1 MKKLFL
7 LTIMLLMATIFLQAA
22 VYNTVHFVPAYHI
35 TPYPNGQ
42 NPYHAHNALVYLA
55 RVNGVDLGVG
65 SEIGAFDGATC
76 VGGSQ
81 ITGPFIFPSNV
92 PMVIS
97 TEGGYVPDS
106 ATNGHFM
113 YFRVW
118 DHETN
123 TEYAYPEMFVQF
135 ALAPTWPDADCTMYY
150 VGGGTTHVFLDYVT
164 PVAKNSQT
172 IPPPPGPFGGYV
184 EDIEFPGTGVI
195 LEEAAVIAGGG
206 GTMTVYYYDVNSL
219 DTYYGGTPGAG
230 TMPVENFSNF
240 HWFIDANGIKFSAAE
255 SYPVAITFTIPS
267 LPPGT
272 LIDPNEIGVYRRDI
286 HGTSWFFEVNSS
298 YDPIAGTI
306 TVYITD
312 PDDVTGEYILAGFFE
327 DGLPV
332 ELSSFTAAMSNTN
345 NAVNLTWVTQSESNL
360 VGYRIYRGLDNILAQ
375 AENQNTLIPATNTS
389 QQVVYS
395 YKDEDVQ
402 PEQLYYYWLESAEM
416 DGSSTFHGPVSIST
430 PGEAIYTPEIPL
442 VTGISS
448 LYPNPFNPNLTIG
461 YQLEN
466 KQNVNI
472 VIVNSRGQI
481 VKRLVDGEKDKGFY
495 KYIWD
500 GKDEGGRDC
509 ASGVYTIWM
518 KTGLNDYFRKAV
530 LLK

>member
-1 MKKLFL
+1 MRKMLFL
-7 LTIMLLMATIFLQAA
+7 ALLLLSATMFLEANPFGYDTQ
-22 VYNTVHFVPAYHI
+22 HFVPAYHT
-35 TPYPNGQ
+35 TPQPDGQ
-42 NPYHAHNALVYLA
+42 RPYLAHNILVYMA
-55 RVNGVDLGVG
+55 RVNGVDLGAG
-65 SEIGAFDGATC
+65 CELGCFDGDTC

-81 ITGPFIFPSNV
+81 IHSPILGMDTYRSIRVS
-92 PMVIS
+92 S
-97 TEGGYVPDS
+97 EGGGVPGS
-106 ATNGHFM
+106 AASGNFM
-113 YFRVW
+113 YFRLW
-118 DHETN
+118 DIETD
-123 TEYAYPEMFVQF
+123 TEYAYPEMFAQF
-135 ALAPTWPDADCTMYY
+135 QRQPSWPDYPYQFYPQA
-150 VGGGTTHVFLDYVT
+150 TTFVWLEYVT

-172 IPPPPGPFGGYV
+172 ITPPPGPIGYV
-184 EDIEFPGTGVI
+184 ENISFGETGVA
-195 LEEAAVIAGGG
+195 LSSGYVLPGGG
-206 GTMTVYYYDVNSL
+206 GTMTAYYYDVNSL

-230 TMPVENFSNF
+230 TMPVEHYSNF
-240 HWFIDANGIKFSAAE
+240 HWFVDANNIKFSATVD
-255 SYPVAITFTIPS
+255 YPVAITFTIPS

-360 VGYRIYRGLDNILAQ
+360 VGYRIYRGQDNILAQ

-389 QQVVYS
+389 QQVVYT

-430 PGEAIYTPEIPL
+430 PGEAVYTPEIPL

-481 VKRLVDGEKDKGFY
+481 VKRLVEGEKDRGAH

-500 GKDEGGRDC
+500 GTDENGRDC